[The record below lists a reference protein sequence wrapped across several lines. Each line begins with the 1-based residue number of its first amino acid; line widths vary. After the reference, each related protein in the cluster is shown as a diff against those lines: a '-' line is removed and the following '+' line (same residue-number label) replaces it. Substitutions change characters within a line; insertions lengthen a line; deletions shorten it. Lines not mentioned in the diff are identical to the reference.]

1 MGRKHDVRIKRVY
14 DDPAG
19 SDGYRVLVDRLWPR
33 GISKDEAALDA
44 WIKDVGPS
52 TELRRWFGHDPSKF
66 DEFADRYRAELKG
79 SEALAQLRARRR
91 ENPVVTL
98 LYSAKDTQHN
108 QAVVLRD
115 LLIMSPHRMR

>member
-14 DDPAG
+14 DDPSG

-98 LYSAKDTQHN
+98 LYSARDTEHN

>member
-1 MGRKHDVRIKRVY
+1 MGRTHDVRIKRVY
-14 DDPAG
+14 EEPAG

-33 GISKDEAALDA
+33 GISKDEATLDE

-66 DEFADRYRAELKG
+66 DEFAARYRAELNG
-79 SEALAQLRARRR
+79 SEALAQLRGRHR
-91 ENPVVTL
+91 EHPVVTL
-98 LYSAKDTQHN
+98 LYSAKDTKHN

-115 LLIMSPHRMR
+115 LLT

>member
-1 MGRKHDVRIKRVY
+1 VGRKHDVRIKRVY
-14 DDPAG
+14 DDPAE

-44 WIKDVGPS
+44 WIKDVSPS

-108 QAVVLRD
+108 QAVVLRE
-115 LLIMSPHRMR
+115 LLT

>member
-1 MGRKHDVRIKRVY
+1 MY

-79 SEALAQLRARRR
+79 SEALEQLRAGCR

-98 LYSAKDTQHN
+98 LYGAKDTQHN

-115 LLIMSPHRMR
+115 LLT

>member
-1 MGRKHDVRIKRVY
+1 MY

-79 SEALAQLRARRR
+79 SEALAQLCARCR

-98 LYSAKDTQHN
+98 LYGAKDTQHN

-115 LLIMSPHRMR
+115 LLT